1 MRNYNKSYIKEQL
14 SDGDIFSLLQEFGG
28 NPIESGTAI
37 VSDTICHNP
46 PGEGSAKLYYYCASK
61 IFHCYT
67 GCDDNPSFDIFEL
80 VRKVFRI
87 QKRTEITFDDAVRW
101 VAQKFNIVDYFEEGA
116 FGFDYLEDWEY
127 LDNYERIQE
136 IEINTSEIFLKEYDN
151 DILKNFNYNVA
162 IMPWLRE
169 GISREAMKQAQIGY
183 YPGEEQI
190 TIPHFDI
197 HGRFIG
203 LRGRGLIEDEN
214 KRYGKYHPLKVN
226 NVLYNHPLSMNLY
239 NLNFAKENI
248 PILQKAIVFESEKA
262 TLQYKSYF
270 GSESDISVAI
280 CGSALADYQVNLLTQ
295 AGAKEIVLAFDRDF
309 ERIGD
314 DKYTRLKTKIE
325 RLAKKHSN
333 KVLVSAI
340 WDKKLITGVK
350 ASPIDEGPNKF
361 LQLYKDRII
370 F

>member
-1 MRNYNKSYIKEQL
+1 MRNYDKTYIKEQL
-14 SDGDIFSLLQEFGG
+14 SDNDIFSLLQEFGG
-28 NPIESGTAI
+28 NPVESGTAI

-46 PGEGSAKLYYYCASK
+46 IGEGSPKLYYYCASK

-87 QKRTEITFDDAVRW
+87 QQHKEITFDDAVRW
-101 VAQKFNIVDYFEEGA
+101 VAQKFSIVDYLDENA
-116 FGFDYLEDWEY
+116 FDTKSLEDWEY

-136 IEINTSEIFLKEYDN
+136 IEVNTSEIILKEYDN
-151 DILKNFNYNVA
+151 SILQHFNYNVA

-169 GISREAMKQAQIGY
+169 GISREAMTLARIGY

-190 TIPHFDI
+190 TIPHFDVN
-197 HGRFIG
+197 GRFIG
-203 LRGRGLIEDEN
+203 LRGRGLVEDDV

-239 NLNFAKENI
+239 NLNLSKNNI
-248 PILQKAIVFESEKA
+248 PIFQKAIVFESEKA

-270 GSESDISVAI
+270 GAENDISVAI
-280 CGSALADYQVNLLTQ
+280 CGSALAEYQMNLLIQ
-295 AGAKEIVLAFDRDF
+295 AGAKEVVLAFDRDF
-309 ERIGD
+309 ERLGD
-314 DKYTRLKTKIE
+314 DKYIRLKNKIE
-325 RLAKKHSN
+325 RLANKYSN

-340 WDKKLITGVK
+340 WDRKKLTGLK

-361 LQLYKDRII
+361 LQLYKERII